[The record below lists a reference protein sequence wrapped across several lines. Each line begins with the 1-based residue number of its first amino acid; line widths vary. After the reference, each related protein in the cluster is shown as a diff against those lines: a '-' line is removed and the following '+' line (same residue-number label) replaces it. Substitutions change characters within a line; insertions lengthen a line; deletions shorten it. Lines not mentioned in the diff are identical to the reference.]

1 MAWNLEEFFKDK
13 RDCLNSIERLKK
25 ISEKI
30 LIYDKSD
37 LKSKSD
43 VIKFLKLY
51 KTYSELEYEFL
62 AYFDLLEIE
71 NYENPNL
78 TEYRGRLKKISTSLA
93 SFFNSAFEKINDDN
107 LLELYNVE
115 DEYKKIFDNYVGSL
129 ECETIRHI
137 NTFNALNNDVTSL
150 NLEPE
155 KFKHSFLEIINNYF
169 ASFLDDDSYEDIVFS
184 NHLEIEKSDLRRLFK
199 ILGQNSHL
207 NLNYC
212 DILLE
217 NEDLMFPKISYES
230 AKERNLKS
238 YKIFGDEYLNLVK
251 DAFNSNRI
259 DYKLRKNKS
268 NANVT
273 FPIKKHNAFVS
284 INYNEDIESVLTLSH
299 ELGHMV
305 DHDIKLKNNRDSF
318 ASTANELF
326 SLTNELITGEYLLSN
341 SNTLEEKICVSLELM
356 EIYMIN
362 IFETISTVDLTL
374 RVNRKILK
382 DGYIDLK
389 SINNMASNII
399 KKYNLISTKYFWIDE
414 RLFEMLD
421 QIVYTYGM
429 IGASNINNC
438 IKNKTFS
445 IKDYIE
451 ALKKSDDE
459 GFEIYD
465 MLGCNPI
472 DENNVNNAVNSYKNL
487 LENTKDLVYEKKKRR

>member
-1 MAWNLEEFFKDK
+1 M
-13 RDCLNSIERLKK
+13 
-25 ISEKI
+25 
-30 LIYDKSD
+30 
-37 LKSKSD
+37 
-43 VIKFLKLY
+43 
-51 KTYSELEYEFL
+51 
-62 AYFDLLEIE
+62 
-71 NYENPNL
+71 
-78 TEYRGRLKKISTSLA
+78 
-93 SFFNSAFEKINDDN
+93 
-107 LLELYNVE
+107 
-115 DEYKKIFDNYVGSL
+115 
-129 ECETIRHI
+129 
-137 NTFNALNNDVTSL
+137 
-150 NLEPE
+150 EPE
-155 KFKHSFLEIINNYF
+155 RFKHSFLEIINNYF

-217 NEDLMFPKISYES
+217 SDDLMFAKISYES
-230 AKERNLKS
+230 AKKRTLKS
-238 YKIFGDEYLNLVK
+238 YKIFGDEYLNLVN

-472 DENNVNNAVNSYKNL
+472 DENNINNAVNNYKNL

>member
-30 LIYDKSD
+30 LVFNSD

-43 VIKFLKLY
+43 IIRFLKLY

-71 NYENPNL
+71 NYKNPNL
-78 TEYRGRLKKISTSLA
+78 TEYRGRLKKISVPLA
-93 SFFNSAFEKINDDN
+93 NLFNSVFEKIYDNN

-115 DEYKKIFDNYVGSL
+115 DEYKEIFDNYVGSL
-129 ECETIRHI
+129 DNETIRHI
-137 NTFNALNNDVTSL
+137 NAFNTLNNDVTSL

-155 KFKHSFLEIINNYF
+155 RFKHSFLEIINNYF
-169 ASFLDDDSYEDIVFS
+169 VSFSDDESYEDIVFT
-184 NHLEIEKSDLRRLFK
+184 NHYEIEKSDLRRLFK

-207 NLNYC
+207 NLNYY

-217 NEDLMFPKISYES
+217 NDDLMFSKISYES
-230 AKERNLKS
+230 AKKKTLNS

-259 DYKLRKNKS
+259 DYKIRKNKS

-273 FPIKKHNAFVS
+273 FPIKKHNALIS
-284 INYNEDIESVLTLSH
+284 INYNEDIESILTLSH

-305 DHDIKLKNNRDSF
+305 DHDIKLKNNKDSF
-318 ASTANELF
+318 ASTTDELF

-341 SNTLEEKICVSLELM
+341 SNTLEEKICVSLELIN
-356 EIYMIN
+356 IYMTN
-362 IFETISTVDLTL
+362 IFENISTVDLSL
-374 RVNRKILK
+374 RINRKILK

-389 SINNMASNII
+389 SINNMTSNII

-414 RLFEMLD
+414 KLFQMLD

-429 IGASNINNC
+429 IGASNIYKS
-438 IKNKTFS
+438 IENKTFNV
-445 IKDYIE
+445 KDYIE
-451 ALKKSDDE
+451 ALKKSKND
-459 GFEIYD
+459 GFEIYN

-472 DENNVNNAVNSYKNL
+472 NENNINNAVNNYKNL

>member
-184 NHLEIEKSDLRRLFK
+184 NHLEI
-199 ILGQNSHL
+199 
-207 NLNYC
+207 
-212 DILLE
+212 
-217 NEDLMFPKISYES
+217 
-230 AKERNLKS
+230 
-238 YKIFGDEYLNLVK
+238 
-251 DAFNSNRI
+251 
-259 DYKLRKNKS
+259 
-268 NANVT
+268 
-273 FPIKKHNAFVS
+273 
-284 INYNEDIESVLTLSH
+284 
-299 ELGHMV
+299 
-305 DHDIKLKNNRDSF
+305 
-318 ASTANELF
+318 
-326 SLTNELITGEYLLSN
+326 
-341 SNTLEEKICVSLELM
+341 
-356 EIYMIN
+356 
-362 IFETISTVDLTL
+362 
-374 RVNRKILK
+374 
-382 DGYIDLK
+382 
-389 SINNMASNII
+389 
-399 KKYNLISTKYFWIDE
+399 
-414 RLFEMLD
+414 
-421 QIVYTYGM
+421 
-429 IGASNINNC
+429 
-438 IKNKTFS
+438 
-445 IKDYIE
+445 
-451 ALKKSDDE
+451 
-459 GFEIYD
+459 
-465 MLGCNPI
+465 
-472 DENNVNNAVNSYKNL
+472 
-487 LENTKDLVYEKKKRR
+487 